1 MNRRQIKK
9 FCKKGGQYHFDKT
22 IRRISHKRMMYPHV
36 SNSYGHMIAWCE
48 IGVCLTCDHCTD
60 VCIDWDGTPYMCW
73 GDNCGGAD
81 KFSCKRYRLD
91 PTLKFFKYEK
101 IHNNSPDSE
110 LKRYIEDT
118 IECFSKN
125 RSESDTQPGPFTA
138 EDFTAEDFRNASP
151 GTLDMLLKIYGDM
164 IVMIG
169 VDPDEL
175 IKGIKE
181 EEANED

>member
-9 FCKKGGQYHFDKT
+9 FCKKGGHYHFDKT
-22 IRRISHKRMMYPHV
+22 IRRISHKRMMYPYV
-36 SNSYGHMIAWCE
+36 SNSFGHMISWCE

-73 GDNCGGAD
+73 GDNCSGTD
-81 KFSCKRYRLD
+81 KFSCKRYKLD

-118 IECFSKN
+118 IEGFSKN
-125 RSESDTQPGPFTA
+125 RSESDRQPQPGPFTA
-138 EDFTAEDFRNASP
+138 EDFSNA
-151 GTLDMLLKIYGDM
+151 LLKLYEDM
-164 IVMIG
+164 PFG
-169 VDPDEL
+169 VNLDEL

-181 EEANED
+181 EGDNEDEETERL

>member
-1 MNRRQIKK
+1 MNKRKIKK
-9 FCKKGGQYHFDKT
+9 FCKKGGHYHFDKT

-48 IGVCLTCDHCTD
+48 IGVCLTCEHCTD

-73 GDNCGGAD
+73 GDHCSGTD
-81 KFSCKRYRLD
+81 KFSCKRYKLD

-110 LKRYIEDT
+110 LKRYIDDT
-118 IECFSKN
+118 IEGFSKN
-125 RSESDTQPGPFTA
+125 RSESDRQPQPGPGPFTA
-138 EDFTAEDFRNASP
+138 EDFRNATAGSP
-151 GTLDMLLKIYGDM
+151 DMLLKLYADI
-164 IVMIG
+164 IG

-175 IKGIKE
+175 IKSIKE
-181 EEANED
+181 EEADED